1 MSICDQNCFQCKYS
15 DCMLGKKRKYSPER
29 QRRYNRTL
37 MHKNHGLYASE
48 QRIITIA
55 RLRCAWRQEDL
66 AERLGCEQTDV
77 SRYEL
82 GKTRAPWEKLYAI
95 MPELE
100 EMRGK
105 GCEAYCDSAHLCRL
119 GACKYGK
126 RGRPRKDR

>member
-1 MSICDQNCFQCKYS
+1 MSICDKDCLNCKFP
-15 DCMLGKKRKYSPER
+15 DCILGKRTYLPEQQQLYRK
-29 QRRYNRTL
+29 QHIAK
-37 MHKNHGLYASE
+37 MQAQYAKE

-55 RLRCAWRQEDL
+55 RLRRAWRQEDL

-82 GKTRAPWEKLYAI
+82 GKVRAPWKKLYAI

-100 EMRGK
+100 QMRGK

-119 GACKYGK
+119 GACKYSK
-126 RGRPRKDR
+126 RGRPRRDR

>member
-1 MSICDQNCFQCKYS
+1 MSICDKDCLNCKFP
-15 DCMLGKKRKYSPER
+15 DCILGKRTYLPEQQQLYHKRHTAKM
-29 QRRYNRTL
+29 QAQ
-37 MHKNHGLYASE
+37 YAKE

-55 RLRCAWRQEDL
+55 RLRRGWKQEDL
-66 AERLGCEQTDV
+66 AWKLGCEQTDV

-82 GKTRAPWEKLYAI
+82 GKVRAPWKRMYAI

-100 EMRGK
+100 QMREK
-105 GCEAYCDSAHLCRL
+105 GCAAYCDSAHLCRL